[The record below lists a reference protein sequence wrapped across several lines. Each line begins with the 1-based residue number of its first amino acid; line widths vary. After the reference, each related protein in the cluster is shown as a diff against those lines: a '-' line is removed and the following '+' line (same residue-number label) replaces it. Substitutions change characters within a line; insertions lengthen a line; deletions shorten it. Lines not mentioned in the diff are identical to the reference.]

1 MTQTSEAPNKI
12 IPNSFQTPNFFVDV
26 CMRYLNGNEIKC
38 VIVLARKTFGW
49 QKRSDRI
56 SKPQLIEATGLNG
69 ETLDGCMNF
78 LMSVGLVLRVHENNA
93 RNEGIEWAL
102 QLDDQKIRFDLLEQR
117 KAEQE
122 TIQQRRTQK
131 ARAAIAKKRGGLS
144 DNHTPDEPSVGQKTD
159 GGGIVAQS
167 GGMVV
172 PQGGGASVG
181 QDTQK
186 PFKAIKKHMAGD
198 GQSSPAQSPIFPTS
212 AKPTANTS
220 MGADAPARAFVLNER
235 VQDFPQDC
243 REGAQLMLEMFKI
256 KPPKRPAANAR
267 GGTFA
272 LWINGIRELIEI
284 AQEYDT
290 PLPRAMQLTFASW
303 NPASFRVSHPAALKK
318 TMISALAQ
326 AALKKSEPLPKQP
339 ADESHPT
346 FVPNP
351 LPRPSNLPP
360 SRTKPKRRN

>member
-102 QLDDQKIRFDLLEQR
+102 QLDDQKIRFDLLEKR

-144 DNHTPDEPSVGQKTD
+144 DNHTPEEPSVGQKIE
-159 GGGIVAQS
+159 GGGIVGQS

-172 PQGGGASVG
+172 PQDGGESVG
-181 QDTQK
+181 QGTQK
-186 PFKAIKKHMAGD
+186 PFKAKKEHGEPETKPAAEPLGAG
-198 GQSSPAQSPIFPTS
+198 
-212 AKPTANTS
+212 
-220 MGADAPARAFVLNER
+220 APEGDLDLPNQCIQGFESKY
-235 VQDFPQDC
+235 
-243 REGAQLMLEMFKI
+243 REGAKLMFELFNI
-256 KPPKRPAANAR
+256 IPPKRPAPNER
-267 GGTFA
+267 GGDFA
-272 LWINGIRELIEI
+272 LWCKEIRELQTVA
-284 AQEYDT
+284 AQYGV
-290 PLPRAMQLTFASW
+290 PLARAMELVRARQKRRYFD
-303 NPASFRVSHPAALKK
+303 VSHPGALKK
-318 TMISALAQ
+318 VMVSVLAVASAA
-326 AALKKSEPLPKQP
+326 KKPNPVSQQP
-339 ADESHPT
+339 AEESHQT

-351 LPRPSNLPP
+351 IPRPSNLPP
-360 SRTKPKRRN
+360 SRTKSKRRN